1 MRTPKSSYGPSYG
14 QSRIGFGAQS
24 SHSGGKSNTTTGG
37 GIASRFSLALSR
49 VIDNTAATA
58 DGTTEKVEQAQ
69 DEDDIQEIV
78 NLITEL
84 NQHQDLTVKLSN
96 QSKICSIFSKSSK

>member
-1 MRTPKSSYGPSYG
+1 M
-14 QSRIGFGAQS
+14 
-24 SHSGGKSNTTTGG
+24 
-37 GIASRFSLALSR
+37 ALSR
-49 VIDNTAATA
+49 VIDITAATA
-58 DGTTEKVEQAQ
+58 SDDKTVEGQ

-96 QSKICSIFSKSSK
+96 QAKICKIFSNGKPTSSTSLMKKKLDANL